1 MGGGTRLGSGCTPAS
16 RNRVAIV
23 SESDSV
29 SQIWSQALS
38 GAGFAPT
45 LIRGMAAASNGL
57 DATDLV
63 LLDVECRR
71 SGCAPQD
78 VGVKRAYGWPK
89 VLMVTGDLSPANL
102 LMLARQGDLV
112 LPKPLEPGVLLAA
125 VQWLLGQEEFLT
137 HFATFYRLSAR
148 ETQLLQLALAGRN
161 NDEAADELGCAR
173 ATIGT
178 FWNRIFRKTGVS
190 GQRDLMILLLRHRE
204 GNAELSRAP
213 AQGAR
218 HKRS

>member
-1 MGGGTRLGSGCTPAS
+1 MGGGTRLGSGCYPIS
-16 RNRVAIV
+16 RNRIAIV

-38 GAGFAPT
+38 GAGFTPT
-45 LIRGMAAASNGL
+45 LTDGHEL

-63 LLDVECRR
+63 LFDVECRYP
-71 SGCAPQD
+71 GCAPQQF
-78 VGVKRAYGWPK
+78 GLKRAYGWPK

-102 LMLARQGDLV
+102 LMLARHCDLV

-137 HFATFYRLSAR
+137 QFTTFYRLSAR

-204 GNAELSRAP
+204 GSAELSRAP

-218 HKRS
+218 LKRS